1 MTKWLKLLWIKNEWK
16 MRNIADQ
23 TGKAESSCSSWFKT
37 GQIPHEKHWPGISR
51 YLITN
56 GYPLYTSEYVA
67 LLFTEQRRSE
77 GWLIK
82 CEGCR
87 KEFLMYAKTKK
98 YCNSYLCK
106 RILRGRRKEERQP
119 AQGKY
124 HKIDFTNRKHCKDH
138 QISREKL
145 NAAIQ
150 VYIKKGGEIE
160 KLPTIEHGALT
171 MIQDE
176 MMKAGF

>member
-16 MRNIADQ
+16 MKHIAEES
-23 TGKAESSCSSWFKT
+23 GKAEASCASWFKT
-37 GQIPHEKHWPGISR
+37 GQIPHEKHWNGISR
-51 YLITN
+51 YLMSH
-56 GYPLYTSEYVA
+56 GYPMHTPEYVG

-87 KEFLMYAKTKK
+87 KEFLRYAKTKK

-106 RILRGRRKEERQP
+106 RILRGRTAEERQP
-119 AQGKY
+119 AQRKY

-138 QISREKL
+138 QISREKID
-145 NAAIQ
+145 AA
-150 VYIKKGGEIE
+150 VKDYIEAGGEIE
-160 KLPTIEHGALT
+160 KLPTIEQGALT